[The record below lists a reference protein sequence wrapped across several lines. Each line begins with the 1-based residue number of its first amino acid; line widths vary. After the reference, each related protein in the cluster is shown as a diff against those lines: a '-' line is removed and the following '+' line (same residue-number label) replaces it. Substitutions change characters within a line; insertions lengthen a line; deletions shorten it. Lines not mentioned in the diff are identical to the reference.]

1 MEKDL
6 RLAIL
11 GTGHMAQS
19 FAIAMETVPGVALAG
34 FCSRDRERAKT
45 FSTYFGAMNPT
56 KMKVWI
62 DAVDGERKS
71 KAWTTDAISV
81 AAA

>member
-1 MEKDL
+1 M
-6 RLAIL
+6 AW
-11 GTGHMAQS
+11 GH
-19 FAIAMETVPGVALAG
+19 FVG
-34 FCSRDRERAKT
+34 RDAADT
-45 FSTYFGAMNPT
+45 AFSTYFGAMNPT